1 MSRFTEVFFQPGH
14 EPFADYKRFSMYTI
28 VADGL
33 QGTIAGTDADIE
45 ITLFCDDG
53 PGTPG
58 VAHEVAFKAS
68 SIAGFRPV
76 PSEGEG

>member
-1 MSRFTEVFFQPGH
+1 MSRFTEVFFKPGQ
-14 EPFADYKRFSMYTI
+14 EPLAGYKRYAMYTV
-28 VADGL
+28 VADGIRD
-33 QGTIAGTDADIE
+33 TVANTDADIE

-58 VAHEVAFKAS
+58 VAKEVAFNTS

-76 PSEGEG
+76 PSDEE

>member
-1 MSRFTEVFFQPGH
+1 MSRFTEVVFKPGQ
-14 EPFADYKRFSMYTI
+14 EPFGDYKRYSMYTV

-33 QGTIAGTDADIE
+33 QATVMNKDADVE

-58 VAHEVAFKAS
+58 VAKEASFNTS
-68 SIAGFRPV
+68 SIAGLRPV
-76 PSEGEG
+76 PPGEE